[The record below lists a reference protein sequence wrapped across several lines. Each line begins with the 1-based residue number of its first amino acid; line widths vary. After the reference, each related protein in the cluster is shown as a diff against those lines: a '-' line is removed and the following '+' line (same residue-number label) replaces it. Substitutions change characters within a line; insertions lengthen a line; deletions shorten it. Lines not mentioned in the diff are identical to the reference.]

1 MKKVPATAMLSAI
14 SMIRFITF
22 PFCSSCMDDDHPGHD
37 IHVSAPGYNLPV
49 YLTGF
54 PVSGTC
60 IRFRTLGF
68 SFRGTFFI
76 SINWIASDRKLIEQL
91 Y

>member
-1 MKKVPATAMLSAI
+1 MLSAR
-14 SMIRFITF
+14 SMIRFITL

-37 IHVSAPGYNLPV
+37 IHVSVPGYNLPV
-49 YLTGF
+49 YLSGF

-60 IRFRTLGF
+60 FSFRTLGF
-68 SFRGTFFI
+68 SFR
-76 SINWIASDRKLIEQL
+76 IAFTVRIKWVTSDRKLIEQL